1 MIVAVPAATPVTVP
15 VVLTVA
21 VAVFEELQ
29 GLVVAGVPLPVNCVV
44 NPAHAVK
51 TPVIDGKVF
60 MVTVAVA
67 LPPILFV

>member
-21 VAVFEELQ
+21 TAVFEDVQ
-29 GLVVAGVPLPVNCVV
+29 GFVVAGVPLPVNCVV
-44 NPAHAVK
+44 NPEHAAK
-51 TPVIDGKVF
+51 SPVIDGKAF

-67 LPPILFV
+67 LPPLLSV